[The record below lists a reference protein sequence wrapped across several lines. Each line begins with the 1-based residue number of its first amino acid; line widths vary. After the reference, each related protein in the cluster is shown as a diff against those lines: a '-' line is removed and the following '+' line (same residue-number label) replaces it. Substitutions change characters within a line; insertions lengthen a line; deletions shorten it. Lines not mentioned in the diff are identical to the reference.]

1 MSDSISKTPPFRLV
15 WPAAIALS
23 ALVACATG
31 GGNPTSF
38 VPEGTDPSS
47 DAATSSLQAVPP
59 EGDAAGTVTADSSYG
74 QGTAN
79 SCGAPW
85 DASSP
90 DMEDG
95 DAATADDSVDA
106 GVDDAGS
113 VAVAPSLG
121 DLIITEIMFDPS
133 GPVPEAQWFEIY
145 NLTSTPELLSG
156 LTIQDGWG
164 DMQVISSSASVI
176 APPFTYVVLVRDMAT
191 AVANSIPAASIVYE
205 YGTGLTDDQ
214 GIELAFDGTG
224 DLSLWN
230 GGLELVDVPYG
241 PWGLSYEG
249 DSIELAPLQYVGAD
263 QPGNWCVAQV
273 PWAPG
278 SDYGTPG
285 LPSDCF

>member
-1 MSDSISKTPPFRLV
+1 MSDSITKTPPSRFV
-15 WPAAIALS
+15 WPAAVILS
-23 ALVACATG
+23 ALVACAAG
-31 GGNPTSF
+31 SGSPTSF
-38 VPEGTDPSS
+38 VPEGTDPSY
-47 DAATSSLQAVPP
+47 DAATSSSQAAPP
-59 EGDAAGTVTADSSYG
+59 EGDAAGSATADSSYA
-74 QGTAN
+74 QQPAA
-79 SCGAPW
+79 SCGASW
-85 DASSP
+85 DAASP
-90 DMEDG
+90 NGDDG
-95 DAATADDSVDA
+95 DGATADDLDDA
-106 GVDDAGS
+106 DVDDAGS

-164 DMQVISSSASVI
+164 DTQVISSGAPVV

-191 AVANSIPAASIVYE
+191 ALANAIPAASIVYE

-249 DSIELAPLQYVGAD
+249 DSIELATLQYVGAD
-263 QPGNWCVAQV
+263 QPGNWCVAQL

-285 LPSDCF
+285 LASDCF